1 MAKRK
6 QFYRAFWN
14 SFKIFNIWC
23 YVGFGAYWHKKYK
36 TLLETHLT
44 KEAVVLSVSVA
55 DVPLVDHH
63 KTHHDFDDAFYNP
76 VAAIDFDDE
85 MLVAQIFY
93 HF

>member
-1 MAKRK
+1 MSDSA
-6 QFYRAFWN
+6 
-14 SFKIFNIWC
+14 S
-23 YVGFGAYWHKKYK
+23 
-36 TLLETHLT
+36 
-44 KEAVVLSVSVA
+44 

-63 KTHHDFDDAFYNP
+63 KTYHDFDDAFYNP